1 MDKFKSSYDI
11 AQSKTQGKFENN
23 PSIKAER
30 QKLSM
35 LLSILI
41 GFIVSLV
48 IYAVG
53 NMVGLGVSGAA
64 IFFLFLI
71 FVLANIG
78 LLLITTPAQNKKES
92 KK

>member
-23 PSIKAER
+23 PSIKAG

-35 LLSILI
+35 LRSILI
-41 GFIVSLV
+41 GFIVSLIV
-48 IYAVG
+48 YAAG
-53 NMVGLGVSGAA
+53 NIVGLGVSGAA
-64 IFFLFLI
+64 IFFLFLA
-71 FVLANIG
+71 FVLTNIG
-78 LLLITTPAQNKKES
+78 LLMITQTQTKKES